1 MEDALHVIGRL
12 SAVGPT
18 LEAMRH
24 SLLLAAALM
33 LPASPALARVTFG
46 DHDVRTIFYISK
58 SDDRNRV
65 DYGIRLTA
73 QCQPDGDEPV
83 YAYWHRFEPR
93 QSPFGDLRG
102 LDRRAY
108 GIRRQTVS
116 SRASNGSWIEM
127 RIRGFSR
134 ERILILVQ
142 RGSDGTCHARAQVR
156 IDDRDAFLHHI
167 FIQLAGPMRIQ
178 NVTLEG
184 TDVQSG
190 SPLRETRRPPRTGL
204 PRLGG

>member
-1 MEDALHVIGRL
+1 MR
-12 SAVGPT
+12 SA
-18 LEAMRH
+18 
-24 SLLLAAALM
+24 LLLAAALTV
-33 LPASPALARVTFG
+33 PASPALARVSFG
-46 DHDVRTIFYISK
+46 EHDVRTVFYISK

-73 QCQPDGDEPV
+73 QCMPDGDEPV

-93 QSPFGDLRG
+93 QARFGDLRG
-102 LDRRAY
+102 MDRRAY
-108 GIRRQTVS
+108 GIRRQSVS
-116 SRASNGSWIEM
+116 SRAANGSWIEM

-142 RGSDGTCHARAQVR
+142 RGADGTCHARAQVR
-156 IDDRDAFLHHI
+156 IDAHDAFLDHI
-167 FIQLAGPMRIQ
+167 HIQLSGPMRIE
-178 NVTLEG
+178 NVILEG

-190 SPLRETRRPPRTGL
+190 SPLRESRRPPRTRL

>member
-1 MEDALHVIGRL
+1 MR
-12 SAVGPT
+12 PT
-18 LEAMRH
+18 LI
-24 SLLLAAALM
+24 LAAALM

-65 DYGIRLTA
+65 DYGIRLTE
-73 QCQPDGDEPV
+73 QCLPDGDEPV

-93 QSPFGDLRG
+93 QARFGALRG

-108 GIRRQTVS
+108 GIRTQSVS
-116 SRASNGSWIEM
+116 SQASNGSWIEM

-142 RGSDGTCHARAQVR
+142 RGSDGTCHARAQVQ
-156 IDDRDAFLHHI
+156 IDARDAFLDHI
-167 FIQLAGPMRIQ
+167 FIQLAGPMRIEH
-178 NVTLEG
+178 VVLEG
-184 TDVQSG
+184 RDVQTG
-190 SPLRETRRPPRTGL
+190 SPLRESRVPPRTGL
-204 PRLGG
+204 L